1 MKLLEETIRKK
12 VLPPE
17 DRYGLIRDAFMLAQS
32 GYSSTVDTL
41 NLVRAYVNEDSYI
54 VWVEIASDLKTLD
67 NLIFGQPFYNS
78 YKVFCRE
85 IFAPIATGVFVKAS
99 FKDTKNLL
107 INVGADTVVERSV
120 TDVIGLLEQQEKGL
134 QEKMRQAGEIL
145 EQLQERAMQI
155 YNQVETA
162 EE

>member
-1 MKLLEETIRKK
+1 MNKKKNEGQLRERFMQFQMLQKQMEQINEHVELIQRQREEVMESIYALE
-12 VLPPE
+12 
-17 DRYGLIRDAFMLAQS
+17 GL
-32 GYSSTVDTL
+32 
-41 NLVRAYVNEDSYI
+41 
-54 VWVEIASDLKTLD
+54 
-67 NLIFGQPFYNS
+67 GQVKENT
-78 YKVFCRE
+78 E

-107 INVGADTVVERSV
+107 INVGADTAVERSV
-120 TDVIGLLEQQEKGL
+120 TDVIGLLKKQDEGL

-145 EQLQERAMQI
+145 EQLQEQAMQI

>member
-1 MKLLEETIRKK
+1 MNKK
-12 VLPPE
+12 K
-17 DRYGLIRDAFMLAQS
+17 
-32 GYSSTVDTL
+32 
-41 NLVRAYVNEDSYI
+41 NEDQLRERFMQFQMLQKQMEQI
-54 VWVEIASDLKTLD
+54 NEQVE
-67 NLIFGQPFYNS
+67 LIQRQREEVMESIYALGGLGQVKENT
-78 YKVFCRE
+78 E

-107 INVGADTVVERSV
+107 INVGADTAVERSV

-134 QEKMRQAGEIL
+134 QEKMRQAGAIL
-145 EQLQERAMQI
+145 EQLQEQAMQI

>member
-1 MKLLEETIRKK
+1 MNKK
-12 VLPPE
+12 K
-17 DRYGLIRDAFMLAQS
+17 
-32 GYSSTVDTL
+32 
-41 NLVRAYVNEDSYI
+41 NEDQLRERFVQFQMLQKQMEQI
-54 VWVEIASDLKTLD
+54 NEQVE
-67 NLIFGQPFYNS
+67 LIQRQREEVMESIYALGGLGQVKENT
-78 YKVFCRE
+78 E

-107 INVGADTVVERSV
+107 INVGADTAVERSV

>member
-1 MKLLEETIRKK
+1 M
-12 VLPPE
+12 
-17 DRYGLIRDAFMLAQS
+17 
-32 GYSSTVDTL
+32 
-41 NLVRAYVNEDSYI
+41 
-54 VWVEIASDLKTLD
+54 
-67 NLIFGQPFYNS
+67 
-78 YKVFCRE
+78 
-85 IFAPIATGVFVKAS
+85 
-99 FKDTKNLL
+99 
-107 INVGADTVVERSV
+107 INVGADTAVERSV